1 MQRPLN
7 SSRMG
12 SSRLLQ
18 NDFHAAVLPFAY
30 AIGCW
35 QKWIRFAEAAR
46 HNFIAWNAT
55 AQQLS
60 RDRVSAAHRKTLIVL
75 IRTGTVRM
83 AIHFNADHFV
93 TAGGSC
99 LTDDPARAEL
109 YRSLRTHGEGKTRYE
124 VERTG
129 MNGRIDTIQATIL
142 AAKLPLLA
150 GELAMLTSKVQV
162 SLLAPGPVKSDIF
175 RETPS
180 AASKGFHDAMVEML
194 QDNGL
199 TPDEFAPLVLDAVAR
214 GDYWIIPQPEAL
226 DDGFAARNACITS
239 RQPPQ
244 FYLTGDDV

>member
-1 MQRPLN
+1 
-7 SSRMG
+7 MG

-18 NDFHAAVLPFAY
+18 DDFHAAVLPFTY

-99 LTDDPARAEL
+99 LTDEPARAISQFSLIPINEYQIGL
-109 YRSLRTHGEGKTRYE
+109 CCGWRRRSGHDGGGVEGVTK
-124 VERTG
+124 
-129 MNGRIDTIQATIL
+129 
-142 AAKLPLLA
+142 
-150 GELAMLTSKVQV
+150 SKEDRVV
-162 SLLAPGPVKSDIF
+162 G
-175 RETPS
+175 
-180 AASKGFHDAMVEML
+180 
-194 QDNGL
+194 
-199 TPDEFAPLVLDAVAR
+199 
-214 GDYWIIPQPEAL
+214 IINIKRH
-226 DDGFAARNACITS
+226 F
-239 RQPPQ
+239 
-244 FYLTGDDV
+244 